1 MELCALEVKPAR
13 SYSEKMKMTTT
24 ARDIMS
30 SKLIVAREGMNV
42 EEALKLLVNNKITG
56 LPVVNVRG
64 EMVGIV
70 SEYDIIAKVGA
81 AKTLDPQLFQGE
93 LPYTKKVEAVNVD
106 TSLEDILDRFISLK
120 CRRLPVLDGDGR
132 LVGIISR
139 RDVMKVLYYRAKV
152 N

>member
-1 MELCALEVKPAR
+1 
-13 SYSEKMKMTTT
+13 MKNTT

-30 SKLIVAREGMNV
+30 SKLIVAHEGMSV

-56 LPVVNVRG
+56 LPVVNQQG
-64 EMVGIV
+64 QMVGIL
-70 SEYDIIAKVGA
+70 SEYDIIAKVG
-81 AKTLDPQLFQGE
+81 KLKHLDPEAFRSK
-93 LPYTKKVEAVNVD
+93 LPYTKHVESVKED
-106 TSLEDILDRFISLK
+106 TNLEEILDRFISLK
-120 CRRLPVLDGDGR
+120 CRRLPVLDQGGH

>member
-1 MELCALEVKPAR
+1 
-13 SYSEKMKMTTT
+13 MKTT

-42 EEALKLLVNNKITG
+42 EDALKLLVNNKITG
-56 LPVVNVRG
+56 LPVVNG
-64 EMVGIV
+64 QGQMVGIL
-70 SEYDIIAKVGA
+70 SEYDIIVRVGKAKRI
-81 AKTLDPQLFQGE
+81 DPESFRGE
-93 LPYTKKVEAVNVD
+93 IPYTKQVEAVNED
-106 TSLEDILDRFISLK
+106 TPLEAILERFISAK
-120 CRRLPVLDGDGR
+120 CRRLPVLDGSGR